1 MGVKKYNLVV
11 KIGTAALGAA
21 DGMPDRRLLGGL
33 VDELAALK
41 QVGHNV
47 ILVSSGAVGTGR
59 AMLKKYQPLHNCP
72 PVAEKQILASLGQS
86 RLMTLYQE
94 LLTPH
99 NLLASQILLTK
110 QDFRTRD
117 HHKHML
123 HLFAAL
129 QKQPNILPIINE
141 NDSVTVDEL
150 MFTDNDELAGLLA
163 AMMNADQLIILSH
176 IAGVYDRP
184 PDESGASII
193 PLIDWTSKTGLP
205 AATQGKSRTGR
216 GGMTAKLASARKL
229 ASLGITTHIAAA
241 REPNILARLLAG
253 DKTGTK
259 IMPLPDKAKSGNAVK
274 RWLASDVTKPPA
286 KVTANDC
293 LAVIL
298 RQPDQAVS
306 LLPVGLTKV
315 TGSFAK
321 GDLVQIVDEAGKS
334 LALGI
339 ARYDETVLRN
349 ALGKKQQP
357 VFIHYDQLHRTL
369 PGDTAA

>member
-1 MGVKKYNLVV
+1 MGNTNLNLVV

-21 DGMPDRRLLGGL
+21 DGMPDSKLLGNL
-33 VDELAALK
+33 VTELAALK
-41 QVGHNV
+41 QAGHNI

-59 AMLKKYQPLHNCP
+59 AMLKKHQPLHNCS

-99 NLLASQILLTK
+99 GLLASQILLTK

-123 HLFAAL
+123 SLFAAL
-129 QKQPNILPIINE
+129 QKQPHILPIINE

-163 AMMNADQLIILSH
+163 AMMNADRLIILSH

-184 PDESGASII
+184 PDEEGATII
-193 PLIDWTSKTGLP
+193 PLIDWAAKTGLP
-205 AATQGKSRTGR
+205 AETKGKSATGR

-229 ASLGITTHIAAA
+229 AALGITCHIAAA
-241 REPNILARLLAG
+241 RESKVLSRLLSG
-253 DKTGTK
+253 ENVGTK
-259 IMPLPDKAKSGNAVK
+259 VLPLPGKHNAVK
-274 RWLASDVTKPPA
+274 RWLASDVNKAPA
-286 KVTANDC
+286 SVTANEC

-298 RQPDQAVS
+298 RKPDQAIS
-306 LLPVGLTKV
+306 LLPVGLVKV
-315 TGSFAK
+315 SGNFAK
-321 GDLVQIVDEAGKS
+321 GDLVQIIDEAGTT
-334 LALGI
+334 LALGV
-339 ARYDETVLRN
+339 ARYDEATLRQ

-357 VFIHYDQLHRTL
+357 VFIHYDQLHRVSSS
-369 PGDTAA
+369 

>member
-1 MGVKKYNLVV
+1 MTKRNLVI

-21 DGMPDRRLLGGL
+21 DGMPDRGLLGGL
-33 VDELAALK
+33 VAELAALK
-41 QVGHNV
+41 QAGHNV

-59 AMLKKYQPLHNCP
+59 ALVKKHQPLHSCP
-72 PVAEKQILASLGQS
+72 PVVEKQILASLGQS
-86 RLMTLYQE
+86 RLMTLYQD

-110 QDFRTRD
+110 QDFRNRA

-123 HLFAAL
+123 SLFAAL
-129 QKQPNILPIINE
+129 QKQPQILPIINE

-184 PDESGASII
+184 PDEAGAAII
-193 PLIDWTSKTGLP
+193 PLIDWAGKQGLP
-205 AATQGKSRTGR
+205 SSTQGKSTTGR

-229 ASLGITTHIAAA
+229 AAMGITTHIAAA
-241 REPNILARLLAG
+241 REPRILSRILAG
-253 DKTGTK
+253 ETVGTK
-259 IMPLPDKAKSGNAVK
+259 VMPLPGKRNAVK
-274 RWLASDVTKPPA
+274 RWLASEVNQAPA
-286 KVTANDC
+286 SVTANDC

-298 RQPDQAVS
+298 RRPDQAVS
-306 LLPVGLTKV
+306 LLPIGLTAIAG
-315 TGSFAK
+315 TFAK
-321 GDLVQIVDEAGKS
+321 GDLVQIVDEAGTA

-339 ARYDETVLRN
+339 ARYDDTALRL
-349 ALGKKQQP
+349 ALGKKRQA
-357 VFIHYDQLHRTL
+357 VFIHYDQLHRVS
-369 PGDTAA
+369 AS